1 MASLPIDT
9 PGLLA
14 IAAALGWA
22 SGLRLYAVVFL
33 TGLAGHLGW
42 VQLPAGLHVLQSI
55 PMLGASG
62 FMDARTGWCEGCLRT
77 LDEIADWSVMDDDE
91 KRAVWD
97 ALAERRTVIESTERT
112 R

>member
-1 MASLPIDT
+1 MKAPVVDGVASPCN
-9 PGLLA
+9 
-14 IAAALGWA
+14 
-22 SGLRLYAVVFL
+22 SVCR
-33 TGLAGHLGW
+33 
-42 VQLPAGLHVLQSI
+42 
-55 PMLGASG
+55 
-62 FMDARTGWCEGCLRT
+62 MDARTGWCEGCLRT